1 MLKLFERFFGSH
13 TNGYAYYDEPVVI
26 PRCEAFTKE
35 GERNVA
41 KREAVK
47 EQMRKE
53 GKLLTDGYKPGN
65 VRGPTVLDAWL
76 KEREEAKAAK

>member
-1 MLKLFERFFGSH
+1 MFKFLDKFFAGEHAYS
-13 TNGYAYYDEPVVI
+13 YYDEPIVL
-26 PRCEAFTKE
+26 PKCEAFKKE
-35 GERNVA
+35 GEANIA

-53 GKLLTDGYKPGN
+53 GKLLTEGYTPGN

-76 KEREEAKAAK
+76 KEREGKRKQ

>member
-1 MLKLFERFFGSH
+1 MWKMFERIFGHPAEYS
-13 TNGYAYYDEPVVI
+13 YYDEPVVI

-35 GERNVA
+35 GEANVA

-53 GKLLTDGYKPGN
+53 GKLLTNGFKPGN
-65 VRGPTVLDAWL
+65 TRGPTVLDAWV
-76 KEREEAKAAK
+76 KERQAKRKL